1 MYFAISSWMLFVD
14 LLSLDTGR
22 NDGLAVLEAYC
33 AQIGVS
39 IGPLAEDGGEVFSLS
54 RDLVGACAAYVDRSL
69 LERFIL
75 PNIADR
81 LVLDLLFFGF
91 PLSGLPPSPPDFL
104 PAAVSSLRFE
114 GDEGGDCTLDCRSPS
129 TFDLA

>member
-1 MYFAISSWMLFVD
+1 MLLVD

-22 NDGLAVLEAYC
+22 EDGLAVFEAYC

-54 RDLVGACAAYVDRSL
+54 RGLVGACAAYVDRSL

-75 PNIADR
+75 PNMADK

-91 PLSGLPPSPPDFL
+91 PFSGLAISPPFLL
-104 PAAVSSLRFE
+104 PAVVASLRLD
-114 GDEGGDCTLDCRSPS
+114 GDDGGDCTLDCRSPS
-129 TFDLA
+129 TFDLEA

>member
-1 MYFAISSWMLFVD
+1 MLFVD

-22 NDGLAVLEAYC
+22 DDGLAVFEAYC

-39 IGPLAEDGGEVFSLS
+39 NGPLAEDGGEVFSLS
-54 RDLVGACAAYVDRSL
+54 RGRVGACAAYVDRSL

-75 PNIADR
+75 PNMADK
-81 LVLDLLFFGF
+81 LVLDLLFFGL
-91 PLSGLPPSPPDFL
+91 PLSGLPPSPPFRL
-104 PAAVSSLRFE
+104 PVAVASFRLE

-129 TFDLA
+129 TFDREA